1 MVWCGACFGGGWDGG
16 GGWRKSIQTHTYTHI
31 HPHIPPMNETT
42 DQRALGF
49 SMRVE
54 RVGVDKVKER
64 LSALKQKEEAQK
76 TAVRGLSGMWGWRWG
91 WGFVRGRVDAGGAGL
106 VRLCVHMDSSVVVVP
121 TPPW

>member
-1 MVWCGACFGGGWDGG
+1 
-16 GGWRKSIQTHTYTHI
+16 
-31 HPHIPPMNETT
+31 MNETT

-106 VRLCVHMDSSVVVVP
+106 VRLCVHMDSSVVVP